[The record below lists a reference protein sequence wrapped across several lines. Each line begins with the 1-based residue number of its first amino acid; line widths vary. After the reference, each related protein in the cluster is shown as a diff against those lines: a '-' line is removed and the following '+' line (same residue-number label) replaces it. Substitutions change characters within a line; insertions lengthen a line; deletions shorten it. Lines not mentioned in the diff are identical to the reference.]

1 MTRSLILVEAPDPI
15 VPLSLAKEYLHVA
28 HDDDNTIIQHL
39 IDAATQKL
47 DGPDGLLG
55 RSLGEQTWRMEI
67 DGPLCGAIRIPL
79 PPLISVDTVQYI
91 AVGGSGVVMDPST
104 YRVVGDRVV
113 PVGDWPYGAHSP
125 EVIFTAGYAEPPAPI
140 VQAILTLVFNWYQN
154 RSAVSAPTGTVQ
166 EVPFGLDD
174 IIAAYRV
181 PYVG

>member
-1 MTRSLILVEAPDPI
+1 MTRSLILVEAPEPI
-15 VPLSLAKEYLHVA
+15 VPLSLAKDYLHVA
-28 HDDDNTIIQHL
+28 HDDDDTIIQQL
-39 IDAATQKL
+39 IDAATAKL

-125 EVIFTAGYAEPPAPI
+125 EVIFTAGYEEAPAPI

-154 RSAVSAPTGTVQ
+154 RSAVAAPTGTVQ

-174 IIAAYRV
+174 VIAAYRV